1 LSNTLPINDG
11 ESSPTHDL
19 STKKHVS
26 QSVYMH
32 SEGMMLLVKELYEHW
47 RDEPATEVFGGRTMW
62 WVSQFLTYDPA
73 TFIEMFNFKFKTA
86 IPFDSGREHEIC
98 LMMLQELRKQRGA
111 APFATN

>member
-1 LSNTLPINDG
+1 MSNPLPINDG
-11 ESSPTHDL
+11 ESSPVHDL

-73 TFIEMFNFKFKTA
+73 TFIEMFKDRKST
-86 IPFDSGREHEIC
+86 RLE
-98 LMMLQELRKQRGA
+98 LQSQR
-111 APFATN
+111 